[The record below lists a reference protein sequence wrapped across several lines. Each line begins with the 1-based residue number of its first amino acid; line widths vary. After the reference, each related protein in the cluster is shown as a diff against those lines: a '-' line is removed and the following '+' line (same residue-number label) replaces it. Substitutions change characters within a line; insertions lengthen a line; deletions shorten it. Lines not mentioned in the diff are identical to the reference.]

1 MTHPPLTRA
10 RAEAVVVALLLTGFA
25 LAGCGGQST
34 QPTAPTTSPWFPPSP
49 TATASLSPSGTLTPT
64 PARTR
69 EPPDLK
75 GQTRNAIA
83 FAPLSD
89 PEDITVL
96 GSVSDSRAWSTSKV
110 LVVLAYIQTL
120 AGGDPDNLTTEQR
133 DLIELALTESDMDA
147 LLTLRAQ
154 IPGGSGAPM
163 TQILRSIGDKD
174 TTAPDI
180 REGLM
185 EWGLRDQVK
194 FMAALSDGRVVS
206 KKASKYVLA
215 NMKPVKSESWGL
227 GTIGASAF
235 KGGWLEPSTETRQM
249 GIVGDYAVA
258 IITNGV
264 GPAELQIDGD
274 YAHVRQMNRLARILE
289 KNLAADQAAR

>member
-1 MTHPPLTRA
+1 MTLPPLTRA
-10 RAEAVVVALLLTGFA
+10 RAEAVVALLLTGFA

-49 TATASLSPSGTLTPT
+49 TATPSLSPSGTLTPT

-89 PEDITVL
+89 PENITVL

-264 GPAELQIDGD
+264 GSAELQIDGD

>member
-1 MTHPPLTRA
+1 M
-10 RAEAVVVALLLTGFA
+10 
-25 LAGCGGQST
+25 
-34 QPTAPTTSPWFPPSP
+34 
-49 TATASLSPSGTLTPT
+49 
-64 PARTR
+64 
-69 EPPDLK
+69 
-75 GQTRNAIA
+75 
-83 FAPLSD
+83 
-89 PEDITVL
+89 L

-133 DLIELALTESDMDA
+133 DLIELALTEADMDA

>member
-1 MTHPPLTRA
+1 MTFLPGFPAALMLGLT
-10 RAEAVVVALLLTGFA
+10 VGI
-25 LAGCGGQST
+25 AGCSGEP
-34 QPTAPTTSPWFPPSP
+34 PTPPAESSASPWFAPSP
-49 TATASLSPSGTLTPT
+49 TETSPTPSPSPTPTASKTP
-64 PARTR
+64 

-89 PEDITVL
+89 PTDVTVL
-96 GSVSDSRAWSTSKV
+96 GSVSQSRAWSTSKV
-110 LVVLAYIQTL
+110 LVVLAYIKTV
-120 AGGDPDNLTTEQR
+120 AGGNPDNLSSEQR
-133 DLIELALTESDMDA
+133 DLIRLALTESDMDA
-147 LLTLRAQ
+147 LLALRAQ
-154 IPGGSGAPM
+154 IPGGSGTPM
-163 TQILRSIGDKD
+163 TEILRSIGDTR

-185 EWGLRDQVK
+185 EWRIRDQIMV
-194 FMAALSDGRVVS
+194 MAALAKGEVVS
-206 KKASKYVLA
+206 RKADKYVLA
-215 NMKPVKSESWGL
+215 NMNPVKSESWGL

-274 YAHVRQMNRLARILE
+274 YAHVRQMNRLARILAE
-289 KNLAADQAAR
+289 NLAADRATG